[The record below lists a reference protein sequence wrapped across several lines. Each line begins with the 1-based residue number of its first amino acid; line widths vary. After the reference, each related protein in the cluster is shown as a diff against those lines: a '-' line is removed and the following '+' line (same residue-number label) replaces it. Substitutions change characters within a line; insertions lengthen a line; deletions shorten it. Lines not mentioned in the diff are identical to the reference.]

1 MLTSCSRAAPALVLS
16 TIRACYHAIKGL
28 MRASCVRVPNHLGRA
43 YPFVAVQASVVDAA
57 AMAQP
62 HHQQHKAFVDEFA
75 NHPVVADA
83 VAP

>member
-1 MLTSCSRAAPALVLS
+1 MLSALTLVSS
-16 TIRACYHAIKGL
+16 TINACYHAIKGL
-28 MRASCVRVPNHLGRA
+28 MGASCVRIRSHLGRA

-57 AMAQP
+57 AMAQA